1 MVKKWDFI
9 EKYLEK
15 DIPRKIPRLLERMF
29 KEWLKAG
36 QCYYSSKVFEIMKI
50 HTKKWSYEEKEM
62 LLALIDTADLLGKG
76 GLIDGKHIEILKDD
90 RKMEEGVSRG

>member
-36 QCYYSSKVFEIMKI
+36 QCYSSKVFEIMKI

-62 LLALIDTADLLGKG
+62 LLALIDVADLLGKG
-76 GLIDGKHIEILKDD
+76 RLIDGKHIEILKDD
-90 RKMEEGVSRG
+90 CKMEEGVSRG